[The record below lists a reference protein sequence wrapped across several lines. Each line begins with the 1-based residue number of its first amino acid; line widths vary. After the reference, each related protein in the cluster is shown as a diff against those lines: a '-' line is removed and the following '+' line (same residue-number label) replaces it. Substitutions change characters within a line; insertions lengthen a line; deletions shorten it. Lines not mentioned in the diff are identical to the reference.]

1 MWNEERRIN
10 MKRFS
15 TTVIVH
21 LLIAVLYSLIL
32 FVCSNSYPAE
42 LWTSFGFTIM
52 TILISCI
59 GWLNNIQ
66 EGHSG
71 FYSLSKRIISAIY
84 MIIGIMLGTLSV
96 LFSFSIKTIVI
107 TNLSILII
115 YFIISIL
122 LSKAFS
128 YIKELDKEHV

>member
-1 MWNEERRIN
+1 

>member
-1 MWNEERRIN
+1 

-42 LWTSFGFTIM
+42 LWTSFVFTIM

-59 GWLNNIQ
+59 GWLNNTQ

-71 FYSLSKRIISAIY
+71 FYSLSKRITSVIY
-84 MIIGIMLGTLSV
+84 MIIGIMLGTLSI